1 MKIAQF
7 LKMIK
12 KSYFEMIFK
21 KKWRLPFIRFFICC
35 FNADGSGQASIT
47 FLGIL
52 EKGHDDVCNVVLTLW
67 SQFSYWY
74 DVGDNN
80 RITSSKTMSSS
91 FTYLL
96 YMICALELLPPR
108 RQVSS
113 EVSKQSSLAILG
125 PSGRNLDEMKTGLK
139 RLK

>member
-1 MKIAQF
+1 MHSFWKWSKNLILRWFSKKNGDYLSYVSLSVVSMLMEVVKLLSRF
-7 LKMIK
+7 LESWKRAMMI
-12 KSYFEMIFK
+12 
-21 KKWRLPFIRFFICC
+21 
-35 FNADGSGQASIT
+35 
-47 FLGIL
+47 
-52 EKGHDDVCNVVLTLW
+52 CNVVLTLW

-96 YMICALELLPPR
+96 YMICAVELLPPR

>member
-1 MKIAQF
+1 MHSFWKWSKNLILRWFSKKIGDYLSYVSLSVVSMLMEVVKLLSRF
-7 LKMIK
+7 LESWKRAMMI
-12 KSYFEMIFK
+12 
-21 KKWRLPFIRFFICC
+21 
-35 FNADGSGQASIT
+35 
-47 FLGIL
+47 
-52 EKGHDDVCNVVLTLW
+52 CNVVLTLW

-74 DVGDNN
+74 DVGDSN

>member
-1 MKIAQF
+1 MHSFWKWSKNLILRWFSKKNGDYLSYVSLSVVSMLMEVVKLLSRF
-7 LKMIK
+7 LESWKRAMMI
-12 KSYFEMIFK
+12 
-21 KKWRLPFIRFFICC
+21 
-35 FNADGSGQASIT
+35 
-47 FLGIL
+47 
-52 EKGHDDVCNVVLTLW
+52 CNVVLTLW

>member
-21 KKWRLPFIRFFICC
+21 KNGDYLSYVSLSVVSMLMEVVKLLSRF
-35 FNADGSGQASIT
+35 
-47 FLGIL
+47 L
-52 EKGHDDVCNVVLTLW
+52 ESWKRAMMICNVVLTLW

-96 YMICALELLPPR
+96 YMICAVELLPPR